1 MINYFPL
8 ILTSIAGFSTMLG
21 NILLFVNLKHKDK
34 LISFSLGLAF
44 VVMFLIS
51 ILELVPEGLSLIYGS
66 IPNIWLLLFS
76 FSLLSIGYLI
86 VVIIEKNIKHDD
98 GLYKIGILSMI
109 SLLLHNIPE
118 GIICSF
124 SSSVNLDFGIKMSL
138 LIMIHNIPEG
148 ICISLPIY
156 YSTKSRGKALLYC
169 FISSLGEVL
178 GAIITLLFLSK
189 YINSLVLSIILII
202 TAGIMISLSILQ
214 IFKEGLSYK
223 LYKWFIL
230 GILLGLLIIYLT
242 L

>member
-1 MINYFPL
+1 
-8 ILTSIAGFSTMLG
+8 
-21 NILLFVNLKHKDK
+21 
-34 LISFSLGLAF
+34 
-44 VVMFLIS
+44 
-51 ILELVPEGLSLIYGS
+51 
-66 IPNIWLLLFS
+66 
-76 FSLLSIGYLI
+76 
-86 VVIIEKNIKHDD
+86 
-98 GLYKIGILSMI
+98 MI

-202 TAGIMISLSILQ
+202 TAGIMISLSILK

>member
-98 GLYKIGILSMI
+98 GLY
-109 SLLLHNIPE
+109 
-118 GIICSF
+118 
-124 SSSVNLDFGIKMSL
+124 
-138 LIMIHNIPEG
+138 
-148 ICISLPIY
+148 
-156 YSTKSRGKALLYC
+156 
-169 FISSLGEVL
+169 
-178 GAIITLLFLSK
+178 
-189 YINSLVLSIILII
+189 
-202 TAGIMISLSILQ
+202 
-214 IFKEGLSYK
+214 
-223 LYKWFIL
+223 
-230 GILLGLLIIYLT
+230 
-242 L
+242 